1 LHQICSDLL
10 PGEISSRWTVDRQLV
25 LLELEKEEELKAKK
39 QLHGC
44 SSDHFLKN
52 PTVLRFFPNRCR
64 KP

>member
-1 LHQICSDLL
+1 
-10 PGEISSRWTVDRQLV
+10 V